1 MTLSQPGLYF
11 SSHSYST
18 TATSIL
24 GTYLTFFNPKTEK
37 WTLSKKALPNYN
49 AQNDFVDTRYRLIG
63 SNDRDTLYAI
73 PIDAGEADWL
83 LGVHINPND
92 PLSYTLTNHTITA
105 TTSGQI
111 PSSFGLTPDNIAFD
125 QRRQLL
131 YLRVSSFCFV
141 DCQALMSQ
149 PRYLRDQGTG
159 GNLESTGTMW
169 AIDMNGGRQVQAASN
184 KVFPIFVSSGW

>member
-92 PLSYTLTNHTITA
+92 PLSYTLTNHTM
-105 TTSGQI
+105 TTTMSGQI
-111 PSSFGLTPDNIAFD
+111 PSSFGLFPENIAFD

-131 YLRVSSFCFV
+131 YLRVGCFFSS
-141 DCQALMSQ
+141 MPS
-149 PRYLRDQGTG
+149 
-159 GNLESTGTMW
+159 
-169 AIDMNGGRQVQAASN
+169 ID
-184 KVFPIFVSSGW
+184 VSATVPA